1 MITLAVFDMAG
12 TTIDEGGLVYVAL
25 RAAVEATGA
34 KVSDENLQTWM
45 GRDKVEA
52 ITALMTLG
60 GEQPDDKRVA
70 ATFAD
75 FKRRLSTAYR
85 QSPPRPLA
93 GVLDAFASLRAQGV
107 SIYLTTGFTAEVVK
121 PMLAGIGWDE
131 TVIDGWICTDDVKSG
146 RPAPD
151 MIFAAMERSGCS
163 DVSQVLVA
171 GDTVADVHAGR
182 AAGAGLVVAVTT
194 GDVPRSVLE
203 SSQPDTVLDSLAD
216 VTTMLA
222 GTATA

>member
-25 RAAVEATGA
+25 RAAVETTGA
-34 KVSDENLQTWM
+34 KVSDENLQMWM

-75 FKRRLSTAYR
+75 FKRRLATAYR
-85 QSPPRPLA
+85 QSPPRPLP
-93 GVLDAFASLRAQGV
+93 GVLDAFASLRARGV

-121 PMLAGIGWDE
+121 PMLTELGWDE
-131 TVIDGWICTDDVKSG
+131 TIIDGWICTDDVKTG
-146 RPAPD
+146 RPAPY
-151 MIFAAMERSGCS
+151 MIFAAMERSGCP

-182 AAGAGLVVAVTT
+182 AAGAGLVIAVTT
-194 GDVPRSVLE
+194 GDVPRSILE
-203 SSQPDTVLDSLAD
+203 GSHPDAVLDSLAD

-222 GTATA
+222 GTPTV